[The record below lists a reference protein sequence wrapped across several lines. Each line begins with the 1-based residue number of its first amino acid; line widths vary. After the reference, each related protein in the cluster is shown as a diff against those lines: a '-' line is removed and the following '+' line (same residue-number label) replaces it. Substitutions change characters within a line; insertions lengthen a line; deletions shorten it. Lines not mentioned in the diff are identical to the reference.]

1 MRRSLAVAVAFVA
14 VGLASAAPAMA
25 GPARGAMIDMGWYY
39 CAQEG
44 AYCYSTAPS
53 TSTSTS
59 TAPVAVS
66 IDNGGF
72 ESPDIATAS
81 WGNFATIPGW
91 TAINSCG
98 IEVQDRVAGT
108 PAEGGQF
115 IELNSNCRGGVRTSI
130 PTTSG
135 ATYTITYQFSPRPGT
150 VAGDNAAAVKWNGA
164 AVQQVGPVAGAADT
178 TWTSHS
184 VKVTAT
190 GSTATLEFAYA
201 GTNPSGYAIGAYVD
215 NVKVFRG

>member
-1 MRRSLAVAVAFVA
+1 MRS
-14 VGLASAAPAMA
+14 S
-25 GPARGAMIDMGWYY
+25 
-39 CAQEG
+39 
-44 AYCYSTAPS
+44 PS
-53 TSTSTS
+53 TSGAWPRTSSSPT
-59 TAPVAVS
+59 TGP
-66 IDNGGF
+66 GG
-72 ESPDIATAS
+72 
-81 WGNFATIPGW
+81 
-91 TAINSCG
+91 
-98 IEVQDRVAGT
+98 
-108 PAEGGQF
+108 
-115 IELNSNCRGGVRTSI
+115 TSI